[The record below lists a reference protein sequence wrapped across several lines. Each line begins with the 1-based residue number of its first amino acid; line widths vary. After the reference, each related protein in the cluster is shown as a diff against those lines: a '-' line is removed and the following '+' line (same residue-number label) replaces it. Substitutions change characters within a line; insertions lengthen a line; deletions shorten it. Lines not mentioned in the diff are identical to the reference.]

1 MKFRDT
7 HFGHDAFTRSDLIA
21 TIGSVALLLVV
32 AMPVLAKPGVLGR
45 TAVCQANH
53 QNLIR
58 AWQLFATDNNANIVS
73 ATGNQLQPD
82 WSGGGWMD
90 YSTSAINLDPSL
102 SVMRSPLWRY
112 TDKQAS
118 TFRCPADL
126 STSSSPTYRN
136 GEESP
141 RVRSYSMNSWMGAN
155 GWPGSAGV
163 FATWRN
169 LGDFTTM
176 RPSDAFVLLDERS
189 DSINDGFFAVDMTGY
204 GNTNGTLRMVDFP
217 ASYHDGSG
225 MFSFA
230 DGHVESHR
238 WQDARTIPP
247 LVQKQYIPLN
257 VGSPGNPDVTWLQNH
272 ATRPK

>member
-1 MKFRDT
+1 MKFRDA
-7 HFGHDAFTRSDLIA
+7 HFGQNAFTRLDLIA
-21 TIGSVALLLVV
+21 ITGAVVLLFLV

-53 QNLIR
+53 QSLIR
-58 AWQLFATDNNANIVS
+58 AWQLYATDNGGNIVS
-73 ATGNQLQPD
+73 ASGGQPQPE
-82 WSGGGWMD
+82 WSGG
-90 YSTSAINLDPSL
+90 INLDFTTRAYNIDPSL

-126 STSSSPTYRN
+126 STSSSPAYHN
-136 GEESP
+136 GEAVP
-141 RVRSYSMNSWMGAN
+141 RVLSYSMNSWMGAN
-155 GWPGSAGV
+155 GWLGSSAV
-163 FATWRN
+163 FSVWRN
-169 LGDFTTM
+169 LSDFTTM

-204 GNTNGTLRMVDFP
+204 GRPNGNLRMVDFP
-217 ASYHDGSG
+217 AGYHDGSG
-225 MFSFA
+225 MISFA

-238 WQDARTIPP
+238 WQDTRTIPP

-257 VGSPGNPDVTWLQNH
+257 VGSPGNPDVSWLQNH